1 MNIFEI
7 SDVCAGVARDEV
19 ESYAGLSMSE
29 TSQPGLARDP
39 MSKKEERTVCHHCR
53 FLQSLQRWE
62 TIAVASASA
71 CVSGTIVRVQS
82 LSVSNEHHAG
92 AKRLS
97 HQMSLDFL
105 WEN

>member
-39 MSKKEERTVCHHCR
+39 MSKQEERNVCDH
-53 FLQSLQRWE
+53 
-62 TIAVASASA
+62 
-71 CVSGTIVRVQS
+71 
-82 LSVSNEHHAG
+82 
-92 AKRLS
+92 
-97 HQMSLDFL
+97 
-105 WEN
+105 